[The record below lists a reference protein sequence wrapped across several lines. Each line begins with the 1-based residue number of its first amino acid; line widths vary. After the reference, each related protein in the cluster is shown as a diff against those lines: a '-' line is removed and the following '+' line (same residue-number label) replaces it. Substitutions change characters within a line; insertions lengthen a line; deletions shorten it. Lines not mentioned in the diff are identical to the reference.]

1 MCLGHIV
8 YSLLLRRV
16 GPCLQGTLKFLEGT
30 SGAPFG
36 TFYEGKML
44 DTYGPHPTHEPHGL
58 HQQAVR
64 GRREVAWPLTA
75 LHFYTALC
83 GSIEWPKQIK

>member
-1 MCLGHIV
+1 MFNVNNCKHVQILGTITDSTMCLGHIV

-36 TFYEGKML
+36 TFYEGKKVGHL
-44 DTYGPHPTHEPHGL
+44 WATPHP
-58 HQQAVR
+58 
-64 GRREVAWPLTA
+64 
-75 LHFYTALC
+75 
-83 GSIEWPKQIK
+83 